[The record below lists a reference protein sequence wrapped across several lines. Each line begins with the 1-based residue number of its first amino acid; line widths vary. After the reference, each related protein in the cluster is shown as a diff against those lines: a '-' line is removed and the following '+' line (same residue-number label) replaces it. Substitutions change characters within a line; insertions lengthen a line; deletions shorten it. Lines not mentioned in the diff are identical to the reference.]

1 MLRQARRHRKRHGDN
16 LFASLLAREV
26 ADGSRIVVRG
36 ELFTAFVPFAARW
49 PVEVHIYPNRL
60 VRNLTELND
69 GELDEFARIYLDVLQ
84 RFDRTARW
92 LLSRRAHV
100 DPAQRH
106 QTEIS
111 GGRRVGDGRVHR
123 RRYPGERGRPAAR
136 AGPMTVSY
144 GAPGRVNLIGEHTD
158 YNLGFALPIALPRRT
173 VVTFTP
179 EHTGAITARSDRADG
194 SARIPLD
201 TTPGQV
207 TGWAAYAAGAIWA
220 LRGAGHPVPGG
231 AMSITSDV
239 EIGSGLSSS
248 AALIGAVLGAVGAA
262 TGTRIDRLERARL
275 AQRAENDYVGAPT
288 GLLDHLAA
296 LFGAPK
302 TALLIDFRDITV
314 RPVAF
319 DPDACDVVLLLMD
332 SRARHCHAGGEYA
345 LRRASCE
352 RAAADLG
359 VSSLRAV
366 QDRGLAAL
374 GAIAD
379 PIDARRAR
387 HVLTENQRVL
397 DFAAALADSDFTAA
411 GQLLTASHESMRED
425 FAITTERIDLIA
437 ESAVRA
443 GALGARMTGGGFG
456 GAVIALVPAD
466 RARDVA
472 DTVRRAAV
480 TAGYDEPAVSR
491 TYAAPGAAECR

>member
-1 MLRQARRHRKRHGDN
+1 
-16 LFASLLAREV
+16 
-26 ADGSRIVVRG
+26 
-36 ELFTAFVPFAARW
+36 
-49 PVEVHIYPNRL
+49 
-60 VRNLTELND
+60 
-69 GELDEFARIYLDVLQ
+69 
-84 RFDRTARW
+84 
-92 LLSRRAHV
+92 
-100 DPAQRH
+100 
-106 QTEIS
+106 
-111 GGRRVGDGRVHR
+111 
-123 RRYPGERGRPAAR
+123 
-136 AGPMTVSY
+136 MTVSY

-231 AMSITSDV
+231 AMSIT
-239 EIGSGLSSS
+239 
-248 AALIGAVLGAVGAA
+248 
-262 TGTRIDRLERARL
+262 
-275 AQRAENDYVGAPT
+275 NDYVGAPT

>member
-1 MLRQARRHRKRHGDN
+1 
-16 LFASLLAREV
+16 
-26 ADGSRIVVRG
+26 
-36 ELFTAFVPFAARW
+36 
-49 PVEVHIYPNRL
+49 
-60 VRNLTELND
+60 
-69 GELDEFARIYLDVLQ
+69 
-84 RFDRTARW
+84 
-92 LLSRRAHV
+92 
-100 DPAQRH
+100 
-106 QTEIS
+106 
-111 GGRRVGDGRVHR
+111 
-123 RRYPGERGRPAAR
+123 
-136 AGPMTVSY
+136 MTVSY
-144 GAPGRVNLIGEHTD
+144 SAPGRVNLIGEHTD

-332 SRARHCHAGGEYA
+332 SQPDTVTPAG
-345 LRRASCE
+345 
-352 RAAADLG
+352 
-359 VSSLRAV
+359 
-366 QDRGLAAL
+366 
-374 GAIAD
+374 
-379 PIDARRAR
+379 
-387 HVLTENQRVL
+387 
-397 DFAAALADSDFTAA
+397 
-411 GQLLTASHESMRED
+411 SMRC
-425 FAITTERIDLIA
+425 AGRRVNGRPPIWGCPRCALCRI
-437 ESAVRA
+437 A
-443 GALGARMTGGGFG
+443 GWRRWARSPIRST
-456 GAVIALVPAD
+456 
-466 RARDVA
+466 R
-472 DTVRRAAV
+472 
-480 TAGYDEPAVSR
+480 
-491 TYAAPGAAECR
+491 AAPGTC